1 MRDVETSIEYKFSS
15 GWRKYGIKESVEGF
29 VVANLMNPKKL
40 QIKEEHK
47 RLKKENEKDS
57 HDLMAHI
64 NGAKL

>member
-15 GWRKYGIKESVEGF
+15 GWRKYGIKESIEGF
-29 VVANLMNPKKL
+29 VVANLMNPTKL